1 VSRRRN
7 RFSASRTRL
16 RSFVRGIA
24 RLTLASLFLPGL
36 ARVADAQQPLPQN
49 WRLPAVAEQVL
60 HDLYGGDTQAALSGA
75 MQIQSESPDAPLGY
89 LLEGEVRW
97 WRIYCSSLE
106 YHYNFLELRHLPHAA
121 KDDSDLQLATKE
133 IELSEKDLAVRETA
147 ELHLYAGMGYALRAR
162 LMDLH
167 GDHGGTAR
175 AGVHAREHFLR
186 ALELDPLL
194 TDANF
199 GLGLY
204 NYYVDTLSG
213 IARALRFFM
222 GIPAGNKKEG
232 VRQLQ
237 SAIASG
243 DLTRVEA
250 RYYLAIDLRTY
261 DREYER
267 AADLLEP
274 LVREFPQNP
283 VFTLMLAN
291 MNALLDRKEKA
302 NTLFVA
308 AEAMNISDANCAAR
322 VKDVARI
329 GITRLT
335 APPDHH

>member
-1 VSRRRN
+1 MSQLRD
-7 RFSASRTRL
+7 RFWLSSQRL
-16 RSFVRGIA
+16 RSFALGST
-24 RLTLASLFLPGL
+24 RLALVSIYLLGF
-36 ARVADAQQPLPQN
+36 ARVAGTQQPSSQN
-49 WRLPAVAEQVL
+49 WRLPAAAEQVL
-60 HDLYGGDTQAALSGA
+60 HDLYSGDTAAALAGA
-75 MQIQSESPDAPLGY
+75 TQIQSESPDAPLGY

-106 YHYNFLELRHLPHAA
+106 YHYNFLELKHLPHAT
-121 KDDSDLQLATKE
+121 KDDSDLLLATKE
-133 IELSEKDLAVRETA
+133 IELAEKNLTAHETA

-175 AGVHAREHFLR
+175 AGVRAREHFLR
-186 ALELDPLL
+186 AIEMDPLL

-237 SAIASG
+237 NAIASG
-243 DLTRVEA
+243 DLTHVEA
-250 RYYLAIDLRTY
+250 RYYLAIDLRTF

-267 AADLLEP
+267 AAELLEP

-308 AEAMNISDANCAAR
+308 AETMNISDANCAAH
-322 VKDVARI
+322 VKEIARI

-335 APPDHH
+335 APADHH

>member
-1 VSRRRN
+1 VSGTRRRSFA
-7 RFSASRTRL
+7 RGITRL
-16 RSFVRGIA
+16 ALI
-24 RLTLASLFLPGL
+24 SLLLPSL
-36 ARVADAQQPLPQN
+36 ERVAGAQQPSAQN
-49 WRLPAVAEQVL
+49 WRLPAAAEQVL
-60 HDLYGGDTQAALSGA
+60 HDLYSGDTAAALAGA
-75 MQIQSESPDAPLGY
+75 TQIQSESPEAPLGY

-106 YHYNFLELRHLPHAA
+106 YHYNFLELRHLPHAT
-121 KDDSDLQLATKE
+121 KDDSDLLLAAKE
-133 IELSEKDLAVRETA
+133 IELAEKNLTAHETA

-175 AGVHAREHFLR
+175 AGVRARGHLLR
-186 ALELDPLL
+186 AEEMNPLL

-274 LVREFPQNP
+274 LAREFPQNP

-302 NTLFVA
+302 NALFVA
-308 AEAMNISDANCAAR
+308 AETMNIPDANCAAH

-329 GITRLT
+329 GIDHFT
-335 APPDHH
+335 APSDHH

>member
-1 VSRRRN
+1 MACV
-7 RFSASRTRL
+7 
-16 RSFVRGIA
+16 
-24 RLTLASLFLPGL
+24 LFFIPG
-36 ARVADAQQPLPQN
+36 VAHAQQSSPQT
-49 WRLPAVAEQVL
+49 WRLPAAAEQVL
-60 HDLYGGDTQAALSGA
+60 HDLYSGDTGAALAGA
-75 MQIQSESPDAPLGY
+75 TQIQSESPDSPLGY

-97 WRIYCSSLE
+97 WRIYCTSLE
-106 YHYNFLELRHLPHAA
+106 YHYNFLELRHLPHAT
-121 KDDSDLQLATKE
+121 KDDSDLLLAAKE
-133 IELSEKDLAVRETA
+133 IELAEKNLAAHETA

-175 AGVHAREHFLR
+175 AGVRAREHFLR
-186 ALELDPLL
+186 AEEMDPLL

-222 GIPAGNKKEG
+222 GIPGGNKKDG
-232 VRQLQ
+232 IRQLQ

-250 RYYLAIDLRTY
+250 RYYLAIDQRTY

-267 AADLLEP
+267 AAELLEP

-302 NTLFVA
+302 NALFVA
-308 AEAMNISDANCAAR
+308 AETMNISNANCAAH

-329 GITRLT
+329 GIARLT
-335 APPDHH
+335 APADHH

>member
-1 VSRRRN
+1 VSRRRRSHSLN
-7 RFSASRTRL
+7 DGSSRIPPRWL
-16 RSFVRGIA
+16 AYPVLILAVSFAAACPA
-24 RLTLASLFLPGL
+24 R
-36 ARVADAQQPLPQN
+36 AQQPSSQN
-49 WRLPAVAEQVL
+49 WRLPDAAEQIL
-60 HDLYGGDTQAALSGA
+60 HDLYSGDTAAALVGA
-75 MQIQSESPDAPLGY
+75 QQIRSDSPNAPLGY
-89 LLEGEVRW
+89 LLEGEIRW
-97 WRIYCSSLE
+97 WRIYCGSLE
-106 YHYNFLELRHLPHAA
+106 YHYNFLELHRLPRAA
-121 KDDSDLQLATKE
+121 KDDSDLLLASRE
-133 IELSEKDLAVRETA
+133 IEIAEKSLAAHETA

-232 VRQLQ
+232 LRQLE

-243 DLTRVEA
+243 DLTRIEA
-250 RYYLAIDLRTY
+250 RYYLAINLRTY
-261 DREYER
+261 DREYQR
-267 AADLLEP
+267 AAELLEP
-274 LVREFPQNP
+274 LVRDFPQNP

-291 MNALLDRKEKA
+291 MNALLNRKEKA
-302 NTLFVA
+302 NALFLA
-308 AEAMNISDANCAAR
+308 AEAMNISDTNCAAHT
-322 VKDVARI
+322 KEIARI
-329 GITRLT
+329 GIERLA
-335 APPDHH
+335 APPDKH